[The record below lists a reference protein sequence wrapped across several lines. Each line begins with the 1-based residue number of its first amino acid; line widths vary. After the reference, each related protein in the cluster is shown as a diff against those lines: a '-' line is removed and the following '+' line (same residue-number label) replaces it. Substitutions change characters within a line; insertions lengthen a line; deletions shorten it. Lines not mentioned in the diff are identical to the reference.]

1 MNAQSIVSL
10 IKHSFIKDAGK
21 QSEVLKV
28 FTNFCS
34 IDSVMP
40 RMLEMR
46 EQIIKVL
53 PRRVEHFK
61 DQRCKGA
68 THIVHHWAFKAFED
82 NLMPLCRIVL
92 LNRFLT
98 KMVAGVSTRK

>member
-1 MNAQSIVSL
+1 MNAQFGFSL
-10 IKHSFIKDAGK
+10 IKHSFIEDAGK

-28 FTNFCS
+28 FANFCG
-34 IDSVMP
+34 IDSVTP

-53 PRRVEHFK
+53 PHRVEHFK
-61 DQRCKGA
+61 DQRCKGV

-82 NLMPLCRIVL
+82 NLMPLCEIVL
-92 LNRFLT
+92 LN
-98 KMVAGVSTRK
+98 